1 MEFKYIG
8 SLDEEEPATTQQLE
22 PQVSQQPTKTDGGT
36 RFKYIGDVEAIGQ
49 EFFSFEDAISA
60 IGTIPEAL
68 AVGIPAAFQKLVTG
82 LEIPEESEAIERE
95 IEFQQRMQKEQADRV
110 ASGKATVFGSAVRA
124 GAPSYS
130 GSFMTMGAAIP
141 AGIGGAIAGGP
152 AAKIT
157 GPAAAMA
164 ASGTVAYRMA
174 GSDLMYRAYKQLENK
189 KGSPLTDE
197 EKAEFYKTILPIAQ
211 NAALWEAGPEAV
223 SNAISLGV
231 GRFVFGF
238 GKGTAKQ
245 VVNESIEA
253 ANKTLTRKI
262 GEKSAAI
269 AGGLGAEI
277 ASEGVTAM
285 GQFPQEKKVQQFVET
300 GTTEGAETQYPGGYL
315 QAVKDVAPAT
325 TAVYFGMGAVGGG
338 AKLATLPF
346 QRQKSPEQ
354 IEEDNINLEAERVS
368 RELSVGETDEETK
381 GIVAALNT
389 ARDNLAAKKEVYT
402 ALEPTDP
409 AAQSLGMEIRQMER
423 DVAMLD
429 AELRKRTGEPLA
441 QAEAQQAEIARGLE
455 EPVSATITQEQ
466 RVTDLRA
473 VSENTATP
481 EQIASLSQA
490 GLVDVIKGKPVVNE
504 DGEAILAQAQAP
516 LPRLTPEERVAEIE
530 GEAPV
535 APAPAEGVT
544 ETPEQRYS
552 RLLAEAEPF
561 SRPGTNY
568 NRNIASSYER
578 LKAGVESGSTLN
590 EPRAEELEIRL
601 RKVQPAP
608 ASTIREEPQ
617 VSPMIGAEPTQPAP
631 AEGVTPAPETAA
643 EPDIRRAAVEEE
655 VQPVPAEEQY
665 TPKQAQSAL
674 KKLFGRKI
682 PDRIKIIND
691 PENKRKAGYF
701 VDNGE
706 IELNLAYLKKTDNLE
721 DIITHE
727 IGHFI
732 YPDPEFQKA
741 FQSFWEAIPDDKK
754 ENITN
759 YVKSAYSKDTG
770 EIQIEEAQVIAFEK
784 IIARSKRGV
793 NWWTQLKDI
802 INRIINRIFGTD
814 FEVSDHGAMA
824 VLAAGIKR
832 YGSGERIIRET
843 KKLPE
848 GSDIRMAGVQ
858 SQDARFAELEAR
870 AREGDKEAEAEAQRM
885 VDEAAKAAGY
895 GMYGVHRTTEAG
907 ITEFKKE
914 GVGRGVS
921 FSGDAGFYFAFSE
934 NDQASQVFGNR
945 VYRAYLK
952 VNNPAPVSVV
962 FKNVIR
968 TVVPESARE
977 AVGKFFSRLRFERA
991 RQGNI
996 INAAKTAFQEATQ
1009 RRINPERMFRAD
1021 AERLMDLG
1029 YDGIVWSGDE
1039 NITAPPQI
1047 VVFTPNQ
1054 IKSADPFTYDDAGNL
1069 IPLSQRFQPTER
1081 DIRRMAVEPRREQ
1094 EAGIKNIGK
1103 IIDTP
1108 VGINRRTEEVIRRD
1122 VFNSDEVN
1130 PEQTAKAYDLIDRL
1144 SRDPKEAN
1152 NYADE
1157 INELTRKELSAE
1169 ENREVA
1175 QTIGA
1180 VKLGNELFKY
1190 AVNLAAK
1197 GDIRMLQLLTE
1208 RFNDLATGAG
1218 GIGQDA
1224 RNLQA
1229 RQNLASWVKR
1239 AAESQKTGIV
1249 NAVAIQIY
1257 GPGATQEQID
1267 TIRDAVNA
1275 VNKTKV
1281 EDADAIYTDL
1291 EETGSRTGVEIRK
1304 AVEKAMDKADAS
1316 SKDPWVMALEI
1327 VKAIEGFQK
1336 FTYEGLTISVPQNIK
1351 NLVSKNLA
1359 NYRKKMKTKGADG
1372 LEKTFWKTM
1381 SDQEDKMGPLG
1392 EVDMAVGRNLAGIVK
1407 DTLIKLGLKGEPP
1420 DTKMTLIE
1428 QVANIL
1434 SNNELSTDRMA
1445 EADKRISEEI
1455 AARRGKEVSDAEDA
1469 NASPEVI
1476 DAIEAKWEGIQQA
1489 WDESMSRQMDIPIS
1503 DATLRRLISNE
1514 LKEDNTTISQ
1524 FVKEVGDDIAISN
1537 ARKGTIINKIIS
1549 KLNGLNEDGSTKRD
1563 YTKLEEFLSSQFDQM
1578 VSNQKLKN
1586 RMRSAVKKVAKEA
1599 DPNKQAERQ
1608 IERLAEL
1615 QSDVQ
1620 RWPQKREDKVRDIV
1634 SQDLRNKLD
1643 LGLRVADKIK
1653 RNWKPVLVDRLVNA
1667 GVDQSTA
1674 GILADIV
1681 WRQHEINYLNRK
1693 MAQVERAV
1701 TRGSLAPIID
1711 AIKNTPLAQQQDP
1724 AWKRKVAYDYLINA
1738 GLDAKTAGR
1747 LADLMDTTLQK
1758 VLAAAQAKA
1767 FEDTLKGKLGDQRS
1781 RRGMEK
1787 FLRAIRTGAIDPT
1800 KNITS
1805 EIAAANGWT
1814 GFTSEQYARL
1824 SELDSIVNDKK
1835 KTDLELAAAYK
1846 EIQDILADAK
1856 LQPRVREAL
1865 AAYYT
1870 ANALSGIPTATVNI
1884 FSPIGFSLRNLMTD
1898 TIKNLATNPAALPT
1912 TFDTFVSSWKTY
1924 FSEVAFSFK
1933 NNVQRRGVVEY
1944 LSNDDILL
1952 RLYNKGKKQWQQGQR
1967 AEGMKN
1973 MIVGMMEYVGRM
1985 LKALDEGAVS
1995 VLEQQGL
2002 TRYAMDAMQKA
2013 GIPAKDARA
2022 AANAVLSQKQAFIE
2036 EMVAKGVNKTQARAM
2051 SDDVFRSAWVEALT
2065 NFEIPSQQVL
2075 NASLNDA
2082 LASIGRINNTF
2093 DALKKE
2099 DRNIRDLGFASA
2111 PPIGLL
2117 ERLGESLNSD
2127 KATETQKVF
2136 YRMVYGFA
2144 IVPARVFREA
2154 AWFSPYGFVRF
2165 AVNSFSKRGGGAGR
2179 YAQSLGTDAQ
2189 FRQRMTETIAGTAVL
2204 GAMLALSKGSDED
2217 PFDELPFK
2225 IVVTGNGPERRL
2237 DPQFYDSWNKKYKRN
2252 ALHVFFGKTK
2262 FAINIERGF
2271 EAFAIPFMLAGAYD
2285 DMKIRKRFEASK
2297 ATPSNLTDA
2306 SILLGAA
2313 FTSFNQRGPYA
2324 AFMDGLIRSRNA
2336 DDAIPALARQAMFVG
2351 KTFIPGVGTSL
2362 ARNVS
2367 DFISDPV
2374 DRRSMEGALWSNVPV
2389 IGPMIGTKSM
2399 NALGQTTGP
2408 KDLSDRMYKGGLPIV
2423 FDLPSSSRAERLR
2436 DLVISKGQGPD
2447 IPTRYDVRRR
2457 LGYEPTNKQYEVY
2470 VTEYGKYMAD
2480 RMDKAYNSL
2489 RRLEPRQYVR
2499 RLQSYQTTARLMGE
2513 RAAKKIGNPDQP

>member
-1 MEFKYIG
+1 MNFTFEDLKALRSEGYTDDQIA
-8 SLDEEEPATTQQLE
+8 SVLQEEDP
-22 PQVSQQPTKTDGGT
+22 S
-36 RFKYIGDVEAIGQ
+36 IGDVIKEGYTLDQVTSVISGQPIPESAPQ
-49 EFFSFEDAISA
+49 EFFSFEDAVSA

-82 LEIPEESEAIERE
+82 LEIPEESEAIESE
-95 IEFQQRMQKEQADRV
+95 MAFQDRMQQEQADRE
-110 ASGKATVFGSAVRA
+110 ASGKATVFGSAIREA
-124 GAPSYS
+124 APSLGFS
-130 GSFMTMGAAIP
+130 VASMGAAIP

-174 GSDLMYRAYKQLENK
+174 GSDLMYRAYKQLEEK

-223 SNAISLGV
+223 SNAISIGV
-231 GRFVFGF
+231 GKFVFGF
-238 GKGTAKQ
+238 GKGAAKQ

-262 GEKSAAI
+262 AEKSAAI
-269 AGGLGAEI
+269 AGGVGAELGTETI
-277 ASEGVTAM
+277 TAI
-285 GQFPQEKKVQQFVET
+285 GQFPQEAKVQQFVET
-300 GTTEGAETQYPGGYL
+300 GSTEGAPTEYPGGVA
-315 QAVKDVAPAT
+315 QAAKDVAPAT
-325 TAVYFGMGAVGGG
+325 LALSGMMLGAGGG
-338 AKLATLPF
+338 VKLATLPF
-346 QRQKSPEQ
+346 RRQKSPEQ

-381 GIVAALNT
+381 GIVASLNT
-389 ARDNLAAKKEVYT
+389 ARDNLSAKKEVYT

-409 AAQSLGMEIRQMER
+409 AAESLGLEIRQMER

-490 GLVDVIKGKPVVNE
+490 GLVDVIKGQPVVNE
-504 DGEAILAQAQAP
+504 DGEAVLAQAQAP

-535 APAPAEGVT
+535 AP
-544 ETPEQRYS
+544 
-552 RLLAEAEPF
+552 
-561 SRPGTNY
+561 
-568 NRNIASSYER
+568 
-578 LKAGVESGSTLN
+578 
-590 EPRAEELEIRL
+590 
-601 RKVQPAP
+601 
-608 ASTIREEPQ
+608 TIREEPQ
-617 VSPMIGAEPTQPAP
+617 VSPMIGEEPTQPAP
-631 AEGVTPAPETAA
+631 AEGVTPAPEPAA
-643 EPDIRRAAVEEE
+643 APTPEAAPAAPSGIAAGNRVRAGRSPQTYVVEEVLESTPQEAELGEQYFTIRNERTGELQTVEQKDIKPVRERREAAVEEE

-691 PENKRKAGYF
+691 PENKNKAGYY

-706 IELNLAYLKKTDNLE
+706 IELNLAYLEKTDNLE

-732 YPDPEFQKA
+732 YSDPEFQEA
-741 FQSFWEAIPDDKK
+741 FQSFWESIPDDKK
-754 ENITN
+754 KNITN
-759 YVKSAYSKDTG
+759 YVKSAYSERTG
-770 EIQIEEAQVIAFEK
+770 EVQIEEAQVIAFEK
-784 IIARSKRGV
+784 IIARSKRSV
-793 NWWTQLKDI
+793 NWWTKLKDI
-802 INRIINRIFGTD
+802 INRAINRIFGTD
-814 FEVSDHGAMA
+814 FEVSDQGAMA

-848 GSDIRMAGVQ
+848 GSDIR
-858 SQDARFAELEAR
+858 
-870 AREGDKEAEAEAQRM
+870 
-885 VDEAAKAAGY
+885 
-895 GMYGVHRTTEAG
+895 
-907 ITEFKKE
+907 
-914 GVGRGVS
+914 
-921 FSGDAGFYFAFSE
+921 
-934 NDQASQVFGNR
+934 
-945 VYRAYLK
+945 
-952 VNNPAPVSVV
+952 
-962 FKNVIR
+962 
-968 TVVPESARE
+968 
-977 AVGKFFSRLRFERA
+977 
-991 RQGNI
+991 
-996 INAAKTAFQEATQ
+996 
-1009 RRINPERMFRAD
+1009 
-1021 AERLMDLG
+1021 
-1029 YDGIVWSGDE
+1029 
-1039 NITAPPQI
+1039 
-1047 VVFTPNQ
+1047 
-1054 IKSADPFTYDDAGNL
+1054 
-1069 IPLSQRFQPTER
+1069 
-1081 DIRRMAVEPRREQ
+1081 RMAAEPRREQ

-1190 AVNLAAK
+1190 AVNLAGK

-1218 GIGQDA
+1218 GVGQDA

-1257 GPGATQEQID
+1257 GPQATQEQID
-1267 TIRDAVNA
+1267 AIRDAVNA

-1455 AARRGKEVSDAEDA
+1455 AARRGQEVSDAEDA

-1747 LADLMDTTLQK
+1747 LADLMDATLQK

-1824 SELDSIVNDKK
+1824 SELDSIVNDKT
-1835 KTDLELAAAYK
+1835 KTELELATAYK

-1898 TIKNLATNPAALPT
+1898 TMKNLATNPAALPT

-1924 FSEVAFSFK
+1924 FSEMAFSFK

-1944 LSNDDILL
+1944 LSNDDVLL

-2189 FRQRMTETIAGTAVL
+2189 FRQRMTETIAGTAVF
-2204 GAMLALSKGSDED
+2204 GALLALSKGSDED

-2237 DPQFYDSWNKKYKRN
+2237 DPQFYDSYNKKYKRN
-2252 ALHVFFGKTK
+2252 ALNVFFGKTK

-2297 ATPSNLTDA
+2297 ATPSDLTDA
-2306 SILLGAA
+2306 SILLGSA